1 MSVKGKDGF
10 KENNNVK
17 FLKPLVIINFKLY
30 PEAVGKKSSVLAAQF
45 SNEFSKEYSKRSLNY
60 SIAISPPTTMLG
72 KIRELTSL
80 SLFAQH
86 ADAVPL
92 GAYTGHLSPEELK
105 LINIQGAILNHSEKK
120 ILDFQKLRKTIKLC
134 RKYQRITV
142 VCASSPAEI
151 KKIAKLHPDY
161 LAYEPPVLIGGN
173 ISVTKAKPEIIT
185 EAVAIVHKIS
195 PKTTV
200 LCGAGIHSN
209 KDLNKA
215 LQLGASGV
223 LIGHAIAKAK
233 DPLKRLK
240 EILKI

>member
-1 MSVKGKDGF
+1 MIQQKRM
-10 KENNNVK
+10 
-17 FLKPLVIINFKLY
+17 KPVVIINFKLY
-30 PEAVGKKSSVLAAQF
+30 PEAVGKKASLLAIK
-45 SNEFSKEYSKRSLNY
+45 FSKENFKNY
-60 SIAISPPTTMLG
+60 LTWLAPPTAMLG

-80 SLFAQH
+80 PLFAQH

-120 ILDFQKLRKTIKLC
+120 ILDCQKLKKTIKLC
-134 RKYQRITV
+134 RKHQRITV
-142 VCASSPAEI
+142 VCASSLAEI

-161 LAYEPPVLIGGN
+161 LAYEPPALIGGN

-185 EAVAIVHKIS
+185 EAVVTVHKIS
-195 PKTTV
+195 PKTKV

-209 KDLNKA
+209 EDFNKA

-233 DPLKRLK
+233 DPLRKLRDIFCLN
-240 EILKI
+240 ILL